1 MGTWIMIK
9 IQTVK
14 ISQTIKYKQYNA
26 LPISARTHM
35 FETADWCPNKIIAT
49 NVLAPV
55 KAFNRN
61 HYMSKIINYAVV
73 KWCDCDNRL
82 LIN

>member
-1 MGTWIMIK
+1 
-9 IQTVK
+9 
-14 ISQTIKYKQYNA
+14 
-26 LPISARTHM
+26 M

-61 HYMSKIINYAVV
+61 HYMSKRTNYAVV
-73 KWCDCDNRL
+73 K
-82 LIN
+82 